1 MFEPVVILPTVPKL
15 EPELHPE
22 FDDFFETESA
32 QSTSTIPIVGMG
44 RSESSAKVTTTTTTT
59 AAAAQAANLNATV
72 SMDDQKGEVEQF
84 GQYVVQRLYR
94 QHDDKKRR
102 KMESAI
108 QQTIAKI
115 EMEFLE

>member
-32 QSTSTIPIVGMG
+32 QSTSTIPIVEMG
-44 RSESSAKVTTTTTTT
+44 RSESSAKVTTTTTT
-59 AAAAQAANLNATV
+59 AAAAQGTNLNVTV